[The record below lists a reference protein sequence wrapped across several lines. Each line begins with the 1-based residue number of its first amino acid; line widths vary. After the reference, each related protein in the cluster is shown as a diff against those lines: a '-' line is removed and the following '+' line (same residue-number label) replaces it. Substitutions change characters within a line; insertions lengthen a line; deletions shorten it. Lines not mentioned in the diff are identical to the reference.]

1 MIKTDSLKIGYK
13 NKIVIDNVNIEVE
26 KGNIVTLIGANGSGK
41 STLLKTIATQI
52 EALDGKVIL
61 EDKNILEYNEK
72 HIAKKM
78 AIVFSE
84 KINFELMTCKDVIE
98 TGRYPYTGSLGIL
111 SNEDK
116 SIVERIMDQ
125 VNVKEIADAYFNQIS
140 DGQKQRVMLGR
151 ALCQQPDILIL
162 DEPTSYLDIKYKLEI
177 LKLIKDVGKK
187 DNIAVIMSLH
197 DLDLARI
204 ISDKV
209 ICIKNHKIDKI
220 GKPEDIFN
228 EEYIR
233 ELFDIKV
240 GGYNPSSGEVWI

>member
-1 MIKTDSLKIGYK
+1 MCYKVVLWEEKTVTLLLWWGEYMIKTDSLKIGYK

-84 KINFELMTCKDVIE
+84 KINFELMTWKDVIE
-98 TGRYPYTGSLGIL
+98 TGRYPYTGSHGIL

-116 SIVERIMDQ
+116 SIVERIMQQ
-125 VNVKEIADAYFNQIS
+125 VNVN
-140 DGQKQRVMLGR
+140 
-151 ALCQQPDILIL
+151 
-162 DEPTSYLDIKYKLEI
+162 
-177 LKLIKDVGKK
+177 
-187 DNIAVIMSLH
+187 
-197 DLDLARI
+197 
-204 ISDKV
+204 
-209 ICIKNHKIDKI
+209 
-220 GKPEDIFN
+220 
-228 EEYIR
+228 
-233 ELFDIKV
+233 
-240 GGYNPSSGEVWI
+240 